1 MTSNSST
8 LTLPAEETKIER
20 SSVVPD
26 EIVLVLDFG
35 AQYSQLIARRLR
47 ECHVYCELLPYDTP
61 LETIRSRNPIGLV
74 LSGGPSS
81 VYDPGAPRIDPAI
94 YDAGF
99 PILGICYG
107 MQAMAADLGGK
118 VSPATLKEFGKT
130 QLDVLDPHVM
140 FEGLNPE
147 LICWMSHGDTV
158 EEAPVGFTVA
168 AATDN
173 CPVAAMYD
181 ASRKFYAVQFHP
193 EVVHTPWGTEV
204 IRGFVDKVCNAR
216 GLWTMDSFVEQQ
228 VKSVREQVGDNQVI
242 CGLSGGVD
250 SCTVAAL
257 VSKAIGDKLVCIF
270 VNHGMLRK
278 GEEDDVRRKFAAAF
292 NINLVYVDAS
302 ERFLNRLAGVI
313 DPEQKR
319 KIISEEFVRVFEEEA
334 KKLTNAGFLAQGT
347 LYPDVIETGTKS
359 AAKIKTHHNVGLPD
373 DMDFQ
378 LVEPFRYLFK
388 DEVRAVAEELGLPS
402 DMVWRQPFP
411 GPGLAI
417 RIIGEVNRERLDLLR
432 SADWIIIDEI
442 KRAGLYRKVWQS
454 FAVLIPTKSVG
465 VMGDQR
471 TYAYPIVLRAVTSED
486 AMTAEWARLPYD
498 VLERI
503 SSRIV
508 NEVPGVNRVV
518 LDITS
523 KPPATIEWE

>member
-1 MTSNSST
+1 
-8 LTLPAEETKIER
+8 
-20 SSVVPD
+20 
-26 EIVLVLDFG
+26 
-35 AQYSQLIARRLR
+35 
-47 ECHVYCELLPYDTP
+47 
-61 LETIRSRNPIGLV
+61 
-74 LSGGPSS
+74 
-81 VYDPGAPRIDPAI
+81 
-94 YDAGF
+94 
-99 PILGICYG
+99 
-107 MQAMAADLGGK
+107 
-118 VSPATLKEFGKT
+118 
-130 QLDVLDPHVM
+130 
-140 FEGLNPE
+140 
-147 LICWMSHGDTV
+147 MSHGDTV
-158 EEAPVGFTVA
+158 EKAPEGFTVA
-168 AATDN
+168 AATEN

-181 ASRKFYAVQFHP
+181 AKRKFYAVQFHP
-193 EVVHTPWGTEV
+193 EVVHTPWGKEV
-204 IRGFVDKVCNAR
+204 IRGFVEKVCNAR
-216 GLWTMDSFVEQQ
+216 GLWTMGSFVEQQ
-228 VKSVREQVGDNQVI
+228 VKAVRELVGDHQVI

-257 VSKAIGDKLVCIF
+257 VHKAIGDQLICIF

-292 NINLVYVDAS
+292 NINLIYVDAS
-302 ERFLNRLAGVI
+302 EQFLNALAGVT

-319 KIISEEFVRVFEEEA
+319 KIISEGFVRVFEREA
-334 KKLTNAGFLAQGT
+334 GKLTDAKFLAQGT
-347 LYPDVIETGTKS
+347 LYPDVIESGTKS

-373 DMDFQ
+373 DMDFK

-417 RIIGEVNRERLDLLR
+417 RITGEVNRERLDLLR

-454 FAVLIPTKSVG
+454 FAVLVPTKSVG